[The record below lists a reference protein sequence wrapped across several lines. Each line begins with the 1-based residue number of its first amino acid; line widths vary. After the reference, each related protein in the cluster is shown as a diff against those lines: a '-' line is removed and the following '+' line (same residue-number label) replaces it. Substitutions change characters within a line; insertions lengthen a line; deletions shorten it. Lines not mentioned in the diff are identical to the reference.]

1 MIWKGALPSRIPVVK
16 TVFGITQQAMESI
29 TSHNRFTRVVFLEW
43 PRDGMIA
50 MGKAWM
56 KSRPKS

>member
-1 MIWKGALPSRIPVVK
+1 M
-16 TVFGITQQAMESI
+16 
-29 TSHNRFTRVVFLEW
+29 TSHYRFMRVVFLEW

-56 KSRPKS
+56 KSQPMS